1 MSQIRSSP
9 RSTIRLAAL
18 TFPARSR
25 ATISR
30 ITKGLKSSIAISRG
44 TPHWYILSVGP
55 TAITERPEKST
66 RLPSKFWRKRPCLPL
81 SIWLNDFK
89 GRLPGPVI
97 GRPRRPLSISAST
110 ASCNIRFSF

>member
-1 MSQIRSSP
+1 M
-9 RSTIRLAAL
+9 
-18 TFPARSR
+18 
-25 ATISR
+25 
-30 ITKGLKSSIAISRG
+30 AIKRG

-81 SIWLNDFK
+81 SMWLKDLS

-97 GRPRRPLSISAST
+97 GRPRRPLSIRAST
-110 ASCNIRFSF
+110 ASCNIRFSFCTMIPGAFNSSKRAKRLLRLITRR